1 MLGYFVLVACA
12 AAADIT
18 ACHLHGSA
26 AYCINN
32 LGVEG
37 EILPVPATVQSLYT
51 ACHLHGASTYCYG
64 TNAEEVVFVPETST
78 DNSPSSQASLA
89 HPVTTASTTTASSN
103 LENSV
108 TAVSGCHVHES
119 ALYCVAGDLE
129 GYITPVSGT
138 TVPTSASS
146 FTGCEVSQTATVCR
160 DAENQYLFV
169 VEAGHAEETTLLSSS
184 LNCHFHAG
192 VEHCVGEDSHT
203 CSRTDRDYNKKLRV
217 GTLFAVLA
225 LSCVGV
231 FLPIFLS
238 RAVSMDSYIFTI
250 VRQFGAGVILS
261 TALVHLSTHAA
272 MMFGNE
278 CLTIQYEGT
287 SSAIVM
293 AGIFLSFLVDFVSHR
308 LLGTKSAKLED
319 ADSVDVEE
327 NKMLAVMLE
336 VGIIFH
342 SVLIGVTLVVAGDSY
357 YITLFIVVMFHQ
369 AFEGCALGSRIAEL
383 QMPMLTK
390 LIMGAAFAITTPVG
404 MAIGIGALNHFN
416 GNDPSTVIA
425 IGTLDAFSAGV
436 LLWVALIEMLAH
448 DWLNGPLMDAS
459 WMKVFFA
466 LGGLVAGMVLMS
478 FLGKWA

>member
-1 MLGYFVLVACA
+1 MLGFFVLVAYA

-18 ACHLHGSA
+18 ACHLHGTT

-37 EILPVPATVQSLYT
+37 EILPAPVTLQSLYT
-51 ACHLHGASTYCYG
+51 GCHLHGASTYCYG
-64 TNAEEVVFVPETST
+64 TGTQEVAFVPATSADIPRSTLASATHHVTNAAAT
-78 DNSPSSQASLA
+78 DSHAE
-89 HPVTTASTTTASSN
+89 H
-103 LENSV
+103 SV
-108 TAVSGCHVHES
+108 TAVSGCHVHGS
-119 ALYCVAGDLE
+119 ALFCVAGDLE

-138 TVPTSASS
+138 SVPTSASS
-146 FTGCEVSQTATVCR
+146 FTACEVSQTATVCQ
-160 DAENQYLFV
+160 DGVNQYLFV
-169 VEAGHAEETTLLSSS
+169 VEAGHAEETALLSSS
-184 LNCHFHAG
+184 SNCHFHAG

-203 CSRTDRDYNKKLRV
+203 CSRTDRDYNKRLRV

-225 LSCVGV
+225 LSCIGV

-238 RAVSMDSYIFTI
+238 RAVSMDSYVFTV

-261 TALVHLSTHAA
+261 TSLVHLATHAA
-272 MMFGNE
+272 LMFSND
-278 CLTIQYEGT
+278 CLSLKYEGT
-287 SSAIVM
+287 SSAIMM
-293 AGIFLSFLVDFVSHR
+293 AGIFLSFIVDFVSHR
-308 LLGTKSAKLED
+308 MLGPRSAKVD
-319 ADSVDVEE
+319 DSDSLDVEE
-327 NKMLAVMLE
+327 NKLLAIMLE

-383 QMPMLTK
+383 QILVLAK
-390 LIMGAAFAITTPVG
+390 SIMGLAFAITTPIG
-404 MAIGIGALNHFN
+404 MAIGIGVLNHFN

-448 DWLNGPLMDAS
+448 DWLSGPLMDAS
-459 WMKVFFA
+459 WMKIVFA
-466 LGGLVAGMVLMS
+466 LGGLVAGMILMS